1 MNTNEEK
8 HEHKPIEII
17 VNGRPK
23 EWRERKISFTQV
35 VVLAFGTYEEN
46 DQTIYT
52 VTYKANMKPK
62 KHEGT
67 MVKGDEVNVHPGM
80 IFNVSRTNKS

>member
-1 MNTNEEK
+1 MNNEEK
-8 HEHKPIEII
+8 HEHKPVNII

-23 EWRERKISFTQV
+23 EWNERRISFSQV
-35 VVLAFGTYEEN
+35 VALAFGSYEEN
-46 DQTIYT
+46 DQIIYT
-52 VTYKANMKPK
+52 VTYQAKEKPK

-80 IFNVSRTNKS
+80 VFNVSRTDKS

>member
-1 MNTNEEK
+1 MNPSDDK
-8 HEHKPIEII
+8 HEHKTVTII

-23 EWRERKISFTQV
+23 EWNERKISFVEV

-46 DQTIYT
+46 DQIIYT
-52 VTYKANMKPK
+52 VTYKANEKP

-67 MVKGDEVNVHPGM
+67 MVNGDEVTVHPGM
-80 IFNVSRTNKS
+80 VFNVSRTDKS